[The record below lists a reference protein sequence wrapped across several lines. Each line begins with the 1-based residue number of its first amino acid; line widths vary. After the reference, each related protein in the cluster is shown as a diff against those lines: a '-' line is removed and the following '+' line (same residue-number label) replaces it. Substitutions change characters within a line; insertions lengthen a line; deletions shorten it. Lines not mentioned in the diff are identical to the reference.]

1 MNVTPRFRLT
11 EKVIAGALL
20 VLVGALFILDNLRLV
35 DAGSLWD
42 YWPLL
47 LVAPGLTRLFSPSRP
62 GQRAWGAVLVGIG
75 GFLILRNL
83 GYLWVPFHRLWP
95 FALVVLGGYL
105 IWQTTTP
112 RAGAAVMGAPAP
124 GFAASS
130 GERAFEG
137 ARAGLAA
144 TEGWA
149 GRTAIAELN
158 EFALCGGGHRFVQTP
173 DFRGGTITVIAGGF
187 DIDLR
192 DAAITS
198 DSVSIDLFVMM
209 GGVVLRV
216 PESWK
221 IVVNVTPLLGGS
233 DLKSRTT
240 APPDGVVRTLVVNG
254 FIMMGGLEVKN

>member
-1 MNVTPRFRLT
+1 MNVAPRFRLT
-11 EKVIAGALL
+11 EKVIAGAFL
-20 VLVGALFILDNLRLV
+20 VVLGALFILDNLRLV

-47 LVAPGLTRLFSPSRP
+47 LVAPGLARLLSPSRP

-95 FALVVLGGYL
+95 FALVVLGAYL

-124 GFAASS
+124 AGP
-130 GERAFEG
+130 GEHAFDG

-144 TEGWA
+144 TESWA
-149 GRTAIAELN
+149 GRAAVAELS
-158 EFALCGGGHRFVQTP
+158 EFALCGGGHRLVQTP

-192 DAAITS
+192 DAAIRG

-209 GGVVLRV
+209 GGVVLRI

-221 IVVNVTPLLGGS
+221 VVVNVTPLLGGS
-233 DLKSRTT
+233 DLKSRAI
-240 APPDGVVRTLVVNG
+240 APADGPVRTLVVNG
-254 FIMMGGLEVKN
+254 FILMGGLEVKN